1 MVNEEMDPS
10 LVIRRLKQEI
20 RDLREEIKVLQG
32 AEEERGPLTP
42 DEIVRLQQ
50 QVRAVGIPT
59 VRVVSGPAGSGNQ
72 MRAMVAG
79 VVCIGM
85 APARALADGA
95 LPHVQFQHGTI
106 SFTPSLGSYPSW
118 GS

>member
-1 MVNEEMDPS
+1 MVGRGKARLDHYPCVPSGPVLCLGTYRPRSCYTAQTAPAIRAAPQVMVNEEMDPS

-50 QVRAVGIPT
+50 QVR
-59 VRVVSGPAGSGNQ
+59 S
-72 MRAMVAG
+72 
-79 VVCIGM
+79 CM
-85 APARALADGA
+85 AYAQG
-95 LPHVQFQHGTI
+95 G
-106 SFTPSLGSYPSW
+106 
-118 GS
+118 